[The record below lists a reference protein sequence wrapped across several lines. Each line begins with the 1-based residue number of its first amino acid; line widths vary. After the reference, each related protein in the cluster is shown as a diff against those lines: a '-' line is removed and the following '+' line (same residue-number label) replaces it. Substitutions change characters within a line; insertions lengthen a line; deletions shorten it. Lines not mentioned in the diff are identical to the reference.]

1 MMNFSLDKK
10 LKSFGCRFGAILL
23 GVNLTTFSISASPL
37 MAIEVAETVSN
48 INHTFE
54 GINRVKAIYKPA
66 EIVALI
72 SSPSNRYYNN
82 LEESYISYER
92 KGSDW
97 LKRFYIDMKI
107 PENLFIKEIPPLDGK
122 SKDVKYFAYIITNL
136 DKNSCKM
143 LHSEIKSLSVY
154 EYINPGKEVN
164 TLEKRKGKCE
174 DKKDNEIVVMK

>member
-54 GINRVKAIYKPA
+54 GINRVKAIYKPV

-72 SSPSNRYYNN
+72 S
-82 LEESYISYER
+82 
-92 KGSDW
+92 
-97 LKRFYIDMKI
+97 
-107 PENLFIKEIPPLDGK
+107 
-122 SKDVKYFAYIITNL
+122 
-136 DKNSCKM
+136 
-143 LHSEIKSLSVY
+143 
-154 EYINPGKEVN
+154 
-164 TLEKRKGKCE
+164 
-174 DKKDNEIVVMK
+174 